1 MVIGAR
7 ATKYFVA
14 FLEDRPQKQRDLPSV
29 SKPLGNH
36 LMLPRVGLV
45 FLSGEQAASI
55 FREAGKFFL
64 WENRI
69 IGEANVA

>member
-1 MVIGAR
+1 MLRRGWRLSYVLVVKTEAG
-7 ATKYFVA
+7 
-14 FLEDRPQKQRDLPSV
+14 QRW
-29 SKPLGNH
+29 
-36 LMLPRVGLV
+36 VGLV